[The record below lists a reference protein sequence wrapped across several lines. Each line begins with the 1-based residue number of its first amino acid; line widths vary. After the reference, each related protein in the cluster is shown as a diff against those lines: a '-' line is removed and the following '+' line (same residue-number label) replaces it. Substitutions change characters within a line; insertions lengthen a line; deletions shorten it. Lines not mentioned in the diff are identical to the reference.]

1 MSPKTQEQN
10 EEIRQER
17 KEQILQTGL
26 RLFAENGYEATSI
39 SKIAKEAGVSKGLM
53 YNYFASKEALMEEII
68 FLAIKK
74 MAGVFK
80 AVEEQEDPQETVKT
94 MFYLIRDSLKEELV
108 FWKLYIRFGAQ
119 LYEKKELMDR
129 LYHEMQGWI
138 EKTNLLMEKLG
149 FKNPAMETFRL
160 SATIDGMTADYIA
173 MTEHYPLDDM
183 IEYLVETYQDKS
195 KL

>member
-1 MSPKTQEQN
+1 
-10 EEIRQER
+10 
-17 KEQILQTGL
+17 
-26 RLFAENGYEATSI
+26 
-39 SKIAKEAGVSKGLM
+39 
-53 YNYFASKEALMEEII
+53 
-68 FLAIKK
+68 
-74 MAGVFK
+74 MAGLFK
-80 AVEEQEDPQETVKT
+80 TVEEQENPQETVKT
-94 MFYLIRDSLKEELV
+94 MFYLIRDSLKEDLV
-108 FWKLYIRFGAQ
+108 FWRLYIRFGAQ

-129 LYHEMQGWI
+129 LFHEMQGWL

-183 IEYLVETYQDKS
+183 IEYLVETYQDKN